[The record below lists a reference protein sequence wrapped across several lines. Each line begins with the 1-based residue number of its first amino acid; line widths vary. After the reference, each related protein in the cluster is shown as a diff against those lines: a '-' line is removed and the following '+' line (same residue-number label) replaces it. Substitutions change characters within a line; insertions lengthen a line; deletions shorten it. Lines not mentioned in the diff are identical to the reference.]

1 MNLDK
6 SEGYIKMV
14 QEDELAYIMFMML
27 NPHWVDVGCATIM
40 VGELDNQ
47 YITCI
52 SFASGMSLVIQHI
65 TMDKE
70 KKR

>member
-1 MNLDK
+1 MILDK
-6 SEGYIKMV
+6 SESCIKV
-14 QEDELAYIMFMML
+14 VREEELADIMFMML

-40 VGELDNQ
+40 VGELDNH

-70 KKR
+70 KRR

>member
-6 SEGYIKMV
+6 SYDCIKMV
-14 QEDELAYIMFMML
+14 QEDELADIMFMML

-47 YITCI
+47 FIACI
-52 SFASGMSLVIQHI
+52 SFASGMSLVIRHI
-65 TMDKE
+65 TKDKE
-70 KKR
+70 RGR